1 MAEIDQYTFSFK
13 EVVEALIKQQRL
25 HQGLWS
31 IRVEFGL
38 TAANV
43 GTTEGSKDATP
54 AAIVPIVKLGIQ
66 RGSEENNLTVDA
78 AKVNPKPPSTSKRGQ
93 SK

>member
-38 TAANV
+38 AAANV

-78 AKVNPKPPSTSKRGQ
+78 AKVNPKPSGTSKRGQ